1 MERADT
7 VKQVEGPGGGVL
19 YNGGGAGTSKER
31 GHRGEVLLAHRHPAD
46 EGRKLVLAS
55 LNFALQSGQQQQNYF
70 STDIHG
76 SSCSAFQSDLHW
88 AL

>member
-1 MERADT
+1 MERAET
-7 VKQVEGPGGGVL
+7 VEQVEGPGWGVL

-31 GHRGEVLLAHRHPAD
+31 GHRGKVLLARRRPAD

-55 LNFALQSGQQQQNYF
+55 LNFALQSGQQQQNIVT
-70 STDIHG
+70 TDIHG
-76 SSCSAFQSDLHW
+76 SSCSAFRSDLHW